1 MAESPAHKFGQLIG
15 GLLESVV
22 RPQLEAFCQQQG
34 LYLDHQ
40 GRDRSACRG
49 RKVAWQDH
57 YGNTH
62 DLDFV
67 IERNGT
73 DDAVGQPVAFI
84 EVAWRRYT
92 KHSRNKA
99 QEIQGAILPLAEK
112 YRWNNPFLGT
122 VLAGVFTEGSI
133 EQLRSLGFHVLYF
146 PYETFVTAFAEE
158 GIDIHFDENTPD
170 EVFRA
175 SADHIEGAPDSDL
188 DSIKERLIL
197 ANQGQINDFFAA
209 LNHRL
214 GRNVVRVLVIPLYG
228 RSTQFASIEGA
239 LRFLEQQHSIYEGSG
254 EFRKYEV
261 QIEFSNGDRVQG
273 SFDSKYG
280 AQEFLQFV
288 SMQAAHG
295 AALVDEQPE
304 VRRKYD
310 DVVDN
315 PD

>member
-1 MAESPAHKFGQLIG
+1 MAESPAHKFGQVIG

-22 RPQLEAFCQQQG
+22 RPQLEAFCQQHG

-40 GRDRSACRG
+40 GRDRSARRG

-67 IERNGT
+67 IERDGS
-73 DDAVGQPVAFI
+73 DEVVGQPVAFI

-112 YRWNNPFLGT
+112 YRWNNPFIGT

-146 PYETFVTAFAEE
+146 PYETFVTAFEAE
-158 GIDIHFDENTPD
+158 GIDIHFDEDTPD
-170 EVFRA
+170 EAFRA
-175 SADHIEGAPDSDL
+175 SADYIESAPESVV

-197 ANQGQINDFFAA
+197 ANQEQINHFFAA

-214 GRNVVRVLVIPLYG
+214 GRNVDRVLVVPLYG
-228 RSTQFASIEGA
+228 RSSQFATIEAA
-239 LRFLEQQHSIYEGSG
+239 LRFLDQHSIYEGSG

-280 AQEFLQFV
+280 AQEFLQFI
-288 SMQAAHG
+288 SMQVAHG
-295 AALVDEQPE
+295 ALLAGGHPE
-304 VRRKYD
+304 VRNKHN
-310 DVVDN
+310 DVADSR
-315 PD
+315 D